1 MLHNQYTIRNTENI
15 KFSNLMS
22 ILHYLGRS
30 EEPVNQV

>member
-1 MLHNQYTIRNTENI
+1 MLYNQYTKRNTENI

-30 EEPVNQV
+30 KGPVNQV